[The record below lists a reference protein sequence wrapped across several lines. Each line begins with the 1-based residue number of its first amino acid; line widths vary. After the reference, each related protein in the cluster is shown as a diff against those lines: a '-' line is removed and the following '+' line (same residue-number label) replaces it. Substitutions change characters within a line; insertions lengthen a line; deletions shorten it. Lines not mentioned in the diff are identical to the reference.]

1 MSQVCPELE
10 LCVRRAVVNTLFK
23 AIRECERHPENNEIQ
38 FKLHGH
44 PENNEI
50 HFKLHGYREALPV
63 ARARLRALEEVHYP
77 HVRGC

>member
-38 FKLHGH
+38 FKLHG
-44 PENNEI
+44 
-50 HFKLHGYREALPV
+50 YREALPV